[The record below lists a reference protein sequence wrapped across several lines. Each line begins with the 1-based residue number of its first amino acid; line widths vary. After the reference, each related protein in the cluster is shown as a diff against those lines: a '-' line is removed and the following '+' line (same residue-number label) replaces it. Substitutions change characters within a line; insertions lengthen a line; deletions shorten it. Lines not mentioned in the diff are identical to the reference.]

1 MNERIKL
8 LIEQATTRIDP
19 SAHDGVCWDF
29 DREKFARLIIEQCIQ
44 VAKQAD
50 TEHQLYAW
58 YAIQKYYE

>member
-1 MNERIKL
+1 MNLRIRQL
-8 LIEQATTRIDP
+8 ADQARKHFSKTEMSGEYWI
-19 SAHDGVCWDF
+19 F
-29 DREKFARLIIEQCIQ
+29 DEEKFARLIIEQCIQ